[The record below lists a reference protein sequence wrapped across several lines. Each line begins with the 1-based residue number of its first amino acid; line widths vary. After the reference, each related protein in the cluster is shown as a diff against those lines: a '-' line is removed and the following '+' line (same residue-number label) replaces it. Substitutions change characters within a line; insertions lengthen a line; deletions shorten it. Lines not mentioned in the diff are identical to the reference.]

1 MRRWLVGL
9 LSGVTLACVAAPATA
24 APITVGF
31 FDWSVD
37 NGWFELLNISPAAD
51 DLGQPFPA
59 LVDPRV
65 QLNGDSNLIFALVGN
80 PNDPSGSGSV
90 ISPGFSANVVPAL
103 NLADIT
109 SALLI
114 LGGATPGG
122 LLTTNYFRLTDAGDI
137 VAAASWT
144 GVNDFATVDFTT
156 VDYAPVPEPGSL
168 ALVCSGIAALCA
180 ARRRRAVRE

>member
-9 LSGVTLACVAAPATA
+9 LSVVTLACVAAPATA
-24 APITVGF
+24 APVTVGL

-37 NGWFELLNISPAAD
+37 NGWFELLNISSLAD

-59 LVDPRV
+59 LIDPRV
-65 QLNGDSNLIFALVGN
+65 ELNGDSSLIFDLVGD
-80 PNDPSGSGSV
+80 PNDPSGSRSV
-90 ISPGFSANVVPAL
+90 ISPGFSANTVPLL
-103 NLADIT
+103 NFAEIT
-109 SALLI
+109 SAVLI

-137 VAAASWT
+137 VPAASWT
-144 GVNDFATVDFTT
+144 GVNDFAT

-168 ALVCSGIAALCA
+168 ALVCSGVAALCA
-180 ARRRRAVRE
+180 ARRRRRAVHV

>member
-9 LSGVTLACVAAPATA
+9 LFALTLACTAAPAAA
-24 APITVGF
+24 APITVGL

-37 NGWFELLNISPAAD
+37 NGWFELLNISPAVD

-65 QLNGDSNLIFALVGN
+65 ELNGDPNLIFALVGS
-80 PNDPSGSGSV
+80 PDDPSGSQSV
-90 ISPGFSANVVPAL
+90 SPGFTANTVAAL

-109 SALLI
+109 SAVLI

-122 LLTTNYFRLTDAGDI
+122 LLTTNYFSFTEAGDI
-137 VAAASWT
+137 VPAASWT
-144 GVNDFATVDFTT
+144 GVNDFAT

-168 ALVCSGIAALCA
+168 ALLCSGIAALCA
-180 ARRRRAVRE
+180 ARRKRAVRR

>member
-9 LSGVTLACVAAPATA
+9 LFVLTLACVAAPAAA
-24 APITVGF
+24 APITVGL

-59 LVDPRV
+59 LVNPRV
-65 QLNGDSNLIFALVGN
+65 QLNGDSNLIFALVGS
-80 PNDPSGSGSV
+80 PFDPSGSQSV
-90 ISPGFSANVVPAL
+90 ISPGFSANTVAAL

-114 LGGATPGG
+114 LGGAMPGG
-122 LLTTNYFRLTDAGDI
+122 LLTTNYFTFTEAGDI
-137 VAAASWT
+137 VPAASWT
-144 GVNDFATVDFTT
+144 GVNDFAT

-168 ALVCSGIAALCA
+168 ALLCSGIAALCA
-180 ARRRRAVRE
+180 ARRKGAVRR

>member
-9 LSGVTLACVAAPATA
+9 LVVLTLACVAAPAAA

-65 QLNGDSNLIFALVGN
+65 QLNGDASLIFALVGD
-80 PNDPSGSGSV
+80 PSDPSGSQSV
-90 ISPGFSANVVPAL
+90 ISPGFSANTVAAL

-109 SALLI
+109 SAVLI
-114 LGGATPGG
+114 LGGAMPGG
-122 LLTTNYFRLTDAGDI
+122 LLTTTYFTLTDAGDI
-137 VAAASWT
+137 VPAASWT
-144 GVNDFATVDFTT
+144 GVNDFAT

-168 ALVCSGIAALCA
+168 ALLCSGIAALCA
-180 ARRRRAVRE
+180 ARRKRAVRT

>member
-9 LSGVTLACVAAPATA
+9 LAVLTFACVAAPAAA

-37 NGWFELLNISPAAD
+37 NGWFELLNISPLAD

-59 LVDPRV
+59 LIGARV
-65 QLNGDSNLIFALVGN
+65 ELNGDTNLIFDLVGD
-80 PNDPSGSGSV
+80 PNDPSGGGSV
-90 ISPGFSANVVPAL
+90 ISPGFSANTIAAL

-109 SALLI
+109 SAVLI
-114 LGGATPGG
+114 LGATPGG
-122 LLTTNYFRLTDAGDI
+122 LLTTNYFRLTEAGDI
-137 VAAASWT
+137 VSAASWA
-144 GVNDFATVDFTT
+144 GVNDFATVDFAA
-156 VDYAPVPEPGSL
+156 VDHAPVPEPGSL
-168 ALVCSGIAALCA
+168 ALLGSGIAALYA